1 MEVSYDFE
9 TTSPPDKVKGYLMD
23 PNNLMKYVPS
33 FKSLKEME
41 GGWELQISWLIKI
54 NLQITREVK
63 KDEITYLIR
72 KVDGLI
78 KIDSYLRF
86 VILPTAGR
94 TVVRLTFFYHGP
106 FERIAK
112 RQTEE
117 FYKRG
122 VEIFK
127 RDLESS
133 PKLTY
138 GTGGSQQRRSDSDLL
153 EMKTLLAKKVDKSE
167 LDDVLEEAMMWSINS
182 PVKVIL
188 TDGVNKVELIL
199 KDGDLE
205 ESKGEISSLGEK
217 LTVLV
222 KGKVMES

>member
-1 MEVSYDFE
+1 
-9 TTSPPDKVKGYLMD
+9 
-23 PNNLMKYVPS
+23 
-33 FKSLKEME
+33 
-41 GGWELQISWLIKI
+41 
-54 NLQITREVK
+54 
-63 KDEITYLIR
+63 
-72 KVDGLI
+72 
-78 KIDSYLRF
+78 
-86 VILPTAGR
+86 
-94 TVVRLTFFYHGP
+94 YHGP

-167 LDDVLEEAMMWSINS
+167 LDDVLEEAMMWSVNS